1 MQEYRLAL
9 AQQRTKSLV
18 KNRLYIPNPKG
29 HRLFNSS
36 LLNPVK
42 FIITLA
48 LLVLIQSAHGQ
59 TVRDDVGYTALL
71 DQMGAGTPNG
81 AGIAIGIIEPAFAG
95 KDNPDITAWLPYP
108 DISDISQVTLRDA
121 SGGSTADSTH
131 SARVSQFLFGQSDGL
146 ATGIAEANYY
156 SLSDFIYN
164 KLVPLTNYVGTLQPS
179 AFLYSLGAKVFENR
193 INNISAIS
201 SDADNNATL
210 LRRFD
215 WATAH
220 EDVINSISA
229 GNSSLSPTLFSSS
242 YNSIYIGITA
252 GSSGKRAAS
261 IDNIYSGLRQRP
273 DVVTPMRNSSRGT
286 ATASSITSVLLETAR
301 DAAATLSNV
310 SPSNTQVLTR
320 NAEKSEVMKAVLM
333 AGADRKTSNTRINSI
348 PRDEAGER
356 ISGEPEYIADIT
368 NYRAAGYATSNGLDS
383 RFGAGQANVHK
394 SHQILTGGE
403 QDSQED
409 GGNTSVSLLGFD
421 YDEAFGNGAG
431 DANPNSVASYLL
443 PTLTRDAN
451 LDVTLAWNLDV
462 YSGDGLF
469 VNALLYDL
477 DLWLYDVTDDAEVLV
492 NASLS
497 SVDNT
502 ETISQLLSAGRDYEF
517 RVTTEKNVTALLWDY
532 GIAWRVDQESD
543 TLAAPLTL
551 ESPQMSPSALSF
563 SASSVPI
570 PSSLFLF
577 ITGLFA
583 LVVKKH
589 ARQVRSKQ

>member
-1 MQEYRLAL
+1 MARELLLAL
-9 AQQRTKSLV
+9 SSRPSQAKT
-18 KNRLYIPNPKG
+18 IP
-29 HRLFNSS
+29 
-36 LLNPVK
+36 
-42 FIITLA
+42 TL
-48 LLVLIQSAHGQ
+48 
-59 TVRDDVGYTALL
+59 RRGYPT
-71 DQMGAGTPNG
+71 
-81 AGIAIGIIEPAFAG
+81 
-95 KDNPDITAWLPYP
+95 P

-201 SDADNNATL
+201 SDADINATL

-301 DAAATLSNV
+301 DASATFSNV
-310 SPSNTQVLTR
+310 SPANTQVLTR

-333 AGADRKTSNTRINSI
+333 AGADRETSNTRINSI

-356 ISGEPEYIADIT
+356 ILR
-368 NYRAAGYATSNGLDS
+368 RARVHRRHNQLS
-383 RFGAGQANVHK
+383 RRRLCH
-394 SHQILTGGE
+394 I
-403 QDSQED
+403 
-409 GGNTSVSLLGFD
+409 
-421 YDEAFGNGAG
+421 
-431 DANPNSVASYLL
+431 
-443 PTLTRDAN
+443 
-451 LDVTLAWNLDV
+451 
-462 YSGDGLF
+462 
-469 VNALLYDL
+469 
-477 DLWLYDVTDDAEVLV
+477 
-492 NASLS
+492 
-497 SVDNT
+497 
-502 ETISQLLSAGRDYEF
+502 
-517 RVTTEKNVTALLWDY
+517 
-532 GIAWRVDQESD
+532 
-543 TLAAPLTL
+543 
-551 ESPQMSPSALSF
+551 
-563 SASSVPI
+563 
-570 PSSLFLF
+570 
-577 ITGLFA
+577 
-583 LVVKKH
+583 
-589 ARQVRSKQ
+589 

>member
-1 MQEYRLAL
+1 
-9 AQQRTKSLV
+9 
-18 KNRLYIPNPKG
+18 
-29 HRLFNSS
+29 
-36 LLNPVK
+36 
-42 FIITLA
+42 
-48 LLVLIQSAHGQ
+48 
-59 TVRDDVGYTALL
+59 
-71 DQMGAGTPNG
+71 MGADTPKA
-81 AGIAIGIIEPAFAG
+81 AGITMSIIEPPRTG
-95 KDNPDITAWLPYP
+95 QDNPDLQSWLPYP
-108 DISDISQVTLRDA
+108 NISDISQVTLTDR
-121 SGGSTADSTH
+121 SGGSNADSTH
-131 SARVSQFLFGQSDGL
+131 AARVSQFLFSQSDGL

-156 SLSDFIYN
+156 NLTDFIYN
-164 KLVPLTNYVGTLQPS
+164 KLVPLTNYVSTLQPS

-201 SDADNNATL
+201 SDADINATL

-301 DAAATLSNV
+301 DASATFSNV
-310 SPSNTQVLTR
+310 SPANTQVLTR

-333 AGADRKTSNTRINSI
+333 AGADRETSNTRINSI

-383 RFGAGQANVHK
+383 RFGAGQANVHN
-394 SHQILTGGE
+394 SHQILTDGE
-403 QDSQED
+403 QNSRED

-443 PTLTRDAN
+443 PTLTNDAN

-477 DLWLYDVTDDAEVLV
+477 DLWLYDVTDNDEVLV

>member
-443 PTLTRDAN
+443 PTLTSDAN

-469 VNALLYDL
+469 INAMLYDL
-477 DLWLYDVTDDAEVLV
+477 DLWLYDVTDTEEVLV
-492 NASLS
+492 NASTS
-497 SVDNT
+497 SFDNT

-532 GIAWRVDQESD
+532 GIAWRVDQESAD
-543 TLAAPLTL
+543 ITEPLALASSQLGA
-551 ESPQMSPSALSF
+551 SASSF
-563 SASSVPI
+563 SASAVPV
-570 PSSLFLF
+570 PSTLILF
-577 ITGLFA
+577 ISGLGA
-583 LVVKKH
+583 LLLKQHAQRKIVK
-589 ARQVRSKQ
+589 Q